1 MAINHPSNERAEDL
15 ARLQD
20 LHAKKHDLYYFNQEL
35 GRVIKKK
42 GLGQKVDVLSSLRK
56 ISRKVNAIADEYSQK
71 RPKIADSFDVLG
83 LIKDE
88 NDDYLF
94 RWPLIYSKEMK
105 ELDELTLL
113 VFTICDRVGVTPQ
126 LVEHPD
132 ATYFVNSSNEGGMNF
147 FITGMIYQLTR
158 FIPVRVKN
166 TPPTQPLLL
175 GRRSIQ
181 ALLVRAHALA
191 TNTTTFLKKNDFGKY
206 EDIRLLLMGTISFQ
220 GDQLLSKQK
229 SEKLIKIFL
238 SLINFAKLR
247 VFSESERIEII
258 KKSYISPLDII
269 GLISARNVFDKFVGG
284 GKNRRKVYKKDT
296 RLPKMVSRSN
306 MFTNEE
312 WTIIKSIF
320 SDIWASTAI
329 PETAVHAAIANG
341 SFSKNLRKR
350 IKSNIN
356 VRRGIKM
363 RLAHVTTKRL
373 KLIRQLQADQGS
385 LKKRDVT
392 KAVLGKTLKT
402 YGRSYCNTLYQE
414 LENILGDEII
424 FASRVRFQGK
434 SDEDC
439 LDKYNHWLSQ
449 QVAIAGNILLK
460 EVEMDDII
468 LQVKKDVSAAH
479 SIADHINYFLDKV
492 EDYTNFL
499 RYIQFN
505 YYLYRANKLHF
516 DEKFQ
521 PQELEAKEAE
531 HDSLSITLHNW
542 RKMIFISD
550 ELLKSLKQCKESYKT
565 FSFWPISQSKSV
577 EEIREAIRNF
587 SRSCSSHLKTY
598 SETKTVPAFRSVFK
612 FNSAL
617 NTLNSRLSFNSAT
630 V

>member
-1 MAINHPSNERAEDL
+1 MAENHPSNKRAEDQ
-15 ARLQD
+15 AKMRD
-20 LHAKKHDLYYFNQEL
+20 LHANKHDLYYFNQEL
-35 GRVIKKK
+35 GRVDKKK
-42 GLGQKVDVLSSLRK
+42 GLDQKVDVVSSLKK
-56 ISRKVNAIADEYSQK
+56 ISRKVEAIADEYSK
-71 RPKIADSFDVLG
+71 SRPKIKDSFDVLG

-88 NDDYLF
+88 NGDYLF
-94 RWPLIYSKEMK
+94 RWPLVYSEEMK

-113 VFTICDRVGVTPQ
+113 VFTICNRVGVTPQ

-132 ATYFVNSSNEGGMNF
+132 ATYFVNSSSGGGMNF

-158 FIPVRVKN
+158 FIPVRVKS

-191 TNTTTFLKKNDFGKY
+191 TNTTTFLKSNDFIKY
-206 EDIRLLLMGTISFQ
+206 EDIKLLLTGAISFA
-220 GDQLLSKQK
+220 GDQLLSKEK
-229 SEKLIKIFL
+229 SEKLIRIFL
-238 SLINFAKLR
+238 SLLNFAKLR
-247 VFSESERIEII
+247 VFNDSERLEII

-284 GKNRRKVYKKDT
+284 GKNRRKTYKKDV

-312 WTIIKSIF
+312 WSVIKAIF
-320 SDIWASTAI
+320 SDIWASTAV
-329 PETAVHAAIANG
+329 PESAIHAAIASG
-341 SFSKNLRKR
+341 SFSKKLRKR

-373 KLIRQLQADQGS
+373 KLLRQLQPDQGS

-402 YGRSYCNTLYQE
+402 FGKSYCNTFYQE

-424 FASRVRFQGK
+424 FASRIRFQGM
-434 SDEDC
+434 SDNDS
-439 LDKYNHWLSQ
+439 LDNYNNWLTQ
-449 QVAIAGNILLK
+449 QVALAGNVLLK

-479 SIADHINYFLDKV
+479 SIAEHIDYFLDRV
-492 EDYTNFL
+492 DDYTNFL
-499 RYIQFN
+499 RYIQLN
-505 YYLYRANKLHF
+505 YHLYRNDRLHF
-516 DEKFQ
+516 DQKFLPRKQ
-521 PQELEAKEAE
+521 EAKEE
-531 HDSLSITLHNW
+531 EPSSLKVTLNIW
-542 RKMIFISD
+542 EELVFNCKD
-550 ELLKSLKQCKESYKT
+550 LLKSLNNCRESYKT

-577 EEIREAIRNF
+577 EEIKDAIRNF
-587 SRSCSSHLKTY
+587 SRSCSSRIKTY
-598 SETKTVPAFRSVFK
+598 SGSKQVPSKWSVFK
-612 FNSAL
+612 FNTAL
-617 NTLNSRLSFNSAT
+617 ENLYSSLSFNSAT